1 MMKIDKTLLA
11 LLASQQSVLKLFTR
25 PRRDTTMFR
34 KNYLNVF
41 CAALVLLV
49 AGTAALA
56 QNAPVRG
63 TVKLQKA
70 DGTVTPVADAVVE
83 AYRTDIDKGKM
94 PSAKTNKRGEFN
106 FVGFPLGQR
115 YVLAVSGPGIGPRIE
130 PDVKGGMENIEFI
143 VNEGDGHQLT
153 EAEVRAAAKGA
164 ASAPAG
170 GASEADKKAQAEL
183 AAKNAEIMK
192 KNEKLQADDETARRA
207 NTEGR
212 AALEAKN
219 YDLAIAKFDEGITAV
234 PDYVGSTPILLA
246 GKLLALK
253 SRGFDLYVQGAKAT
267 EAPVKIEKYNAAKK
281 EWLAAI
287 AAYGQAAEIVKKAP
301 PTSDPKDQT
310 LRKSIMSDLYANT
323 IEVYR
328 LMAVSQVDTTH
339 TADSEA
345 LINEYLAQ
353 ETDAAKKA
361 KVQTVL
367 GDIMRAAGEFD
378 KAAAAYKAVLETSP
392 ENNEVMASLGL
403 SLVAKAMLVD
413 PPSRDD
419 LQEGLNYMQKYADTV
434 AILPTDSP
442 SVQEFKKSV
451 KDTVEYLKT
460 EQKLKAQPP
469 PKGAKGSATAA
480 PAKKKG

>member
-1 MMKIDKTLLA
+1 
-11 LLASQQSVLKLFTR
+11 
-25 PRRDTTMFR
+25 MFR
-34 KNYLNVF
+34 KNYLSVF
-41 CAALVLLV
+41 LAALVLFVGVSV
-49 AGTAALA
+49 AFA

-63 TVKLQKA
+63 IVKLQKA
-70 DGTVTPVADAVVE
+70 DGSLVPVADAVVE
-83 AYRTDIDKGKM
+83 AYRTDIDKGRM
-94 PSAKTNKRGEFN
+94 PTAKTNKRGEFN

-115 YVLAVSGPGIGPRIE
+115 YVLAVSGPGIGPRIQ

-143 VNEGDGHQLT
+143 VNEGDGRQLT
-153 EAEVRAAAKGA
+153 EAEVREAAKGA
-164 ASAPAG
+164 ANAPGGGISAD
-170 GASEADKKAQAEL
+170 ADKKAQADL
-183 AAKNAEIMK
+183 AAKNAEILEKNK
-192 KNEKLQADDETARRA
+192 KIQADDETARRA

-253 SRGFDLYVQGAKAT
+253 SRGFDLYVQGAKSA
-267 EAPVKIEKYNAAKK
+267 EASAKIEKYNAAKK
-281 EWLAAI
+281 EWAAALAA
-287 AAYGQAAEIVKKAP
+287 YTQAADVVKKAP
-301 PTSDPKDQT
+301 AATDPKDQT
-310 LRKSIMSDLYANT
+310 MRKSIMNDLYANA
-323 IEVYR
+323 IEVHR

-339 TADSEA
+339 TAEAEA
-345 LINEYLAQ
+345 LVNEYLAQ

-361 KVQTVL
+361 KIQTVL
-367 GDIMRAAGEFD
+367 GDIMRSAGEFD
-378 KAAAAYKAVLETSP
+378 KAAAAYKVVLETSP
-392 ENNEVMASLGL
+392 DNNEVMASLGL

-460 EQKLKAQPP
+460 EQKLKAQPT
-469 PKGAKGSATAA
+469 KAAA
-480 PAKKKG
+480 PKKKG